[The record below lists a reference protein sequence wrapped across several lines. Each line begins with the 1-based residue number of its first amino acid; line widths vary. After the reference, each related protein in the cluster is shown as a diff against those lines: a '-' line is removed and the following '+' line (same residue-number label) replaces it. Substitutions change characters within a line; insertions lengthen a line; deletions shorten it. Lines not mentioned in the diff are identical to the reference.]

1 MATMTIDTTADLIA
15 VNYTGS
21 LGAMVRQEVKT
32 PIFCQL
38 ASVDRREYYA
48 AYDAGFRPEWR
59 VTTNPIN
66 YSGQSII
73 DLETPEGVVRCDIY
87 RTYRKAVDVMELWC
101 VRKNEVAVQTFTLW
115 TAGKRVTIFGAYLT
129 GEDGTQRTET
139 GKIATDT
146 VTLVLP
152 RDFRAFVGTQ
162 AVRYCRPKE
171 YAALGTAAKAEAFCI
186 DSSSFFALGDIS
198 ATGKYQEINSQY
210 DDVYRVQAVSRKNS
224 GKPDTEYLEVVGK

>member
-1 MATMTIDTTADLIA
+1 MTIDTTADLIA

-152 RDFRAFVGTQ
+152 PI
-162 AVRYCRPKE
+162 CP
-171 YAALGTAAKAEAFCI
+171 ALPPPYTLPPITICAC
-186 DSSSFFALGDIS
+186 
-198 ATGKYQEINSQY
+198 ATIVHRSNS
-210 DDVYRVQAVSRKNS
+210 VSMVLKRLIPNS
-224 GKPDTEYLEVVGK
+224 KF